1 MRNVTFVKAALV
13 VLIVS
18 LVAVAIGSVWTVLT
32 PDGTGVNFP
41 AGLLYF
47 VGLLAGLVGVV
58 LGIVS
63 LVSLRGTPGR

>member
-1 MRNVTFVKAALV
+1 MRNVALVKAALI

-41 AGLLYF
+41 AGLLYLA
-47 VGLLAGLVGVV
+47 GLLVGLVGVV

-63 LVSLRGTPGR
+63 LVNFRGTPGR